1 MQVNTAFAL
10 AFVAA
15 TAKVLQKD
23 GDKPSNW
30 IARAVVDRVDH
41 TNLGTKKVPSISVKS
56 SKGEMF
62 RA

>member
-15 TAKVLQKD
+15 TARTLKKT
-23 GDKPSNW
+23 GDKPDNW
-30 IARAVVDRVDH
+30 IARTVVDRVDH
-41 TNLGTKKVPSISVKS
+41 TDIGTKKVPSIAVKS